1 MTHVSEDRPVE
12 DQHVHGSDQ
21 RLPPENPSRYDQVVP
36 MSKFACPKCDYVTL
50 DQPEAVRGVTHR
62 CEAGREPRLVE
73 LVKVEE

>member
-1 MTHVSEDRPVE
+1 
-12 DQHVHGSDQ
+12 
-21 RLPPENPSRYDQVVP
+21 